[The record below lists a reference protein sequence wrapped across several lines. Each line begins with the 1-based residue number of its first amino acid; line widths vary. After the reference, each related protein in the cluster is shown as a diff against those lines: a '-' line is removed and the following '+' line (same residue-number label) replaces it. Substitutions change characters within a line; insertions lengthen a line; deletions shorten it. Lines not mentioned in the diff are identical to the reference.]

1 MARAEEATKEKPG
14 MVLNI
19 AINYGGRMEI
29 LHAARQLARACVDK
43 MLDPQALTEAD
54 LERHLYTAGQPD
66 PDLII
71 RPSGEQRISNFL
83 LWQSAY
89 SEFLFDNILWPDFK
103 PEHIDQAIAVFAKR
117 NRRFG
122 GVVEEETAK

>member
-71 RPSGEQRISNFL
+71 RPSGEQRFQTFYL
-83 LWQSAY
+83 
-89 SEFLFDNILWPDFK
+89 
-103 PEHIDQAIAVFAKR
+103 AVGIFR
-117 NRRFG
+117 VFVR
-122 GVVEEETAK
+122 